1 MPSDGS
7 ANKLYR
13 VGQVKDS
20 PGIAG
25 RTHRFAPTQ
34 RGVELRI
41 MGRMMTLPDR
51 ENFGYNATVTDHF
64 QNPRNAGD
72 MEDPSCVGIARNS
85 ECGDLLKL
93 YLKIDGGRIV
103 AAKFK
108 TYGCGAAIA
117 SSSMLTELLIGRTVA
132 EATAI
137 TNVEVAEALGG
148 LPERKLHC
156 SVLAQEAT
164 RAAMADWGS

>member
-1 MPSDGS
+1 M
-7 ANKLYR
+7 
-13 VGQVKDS
+13 
-20 PGIAG
+20 GIE
-25 RTHRFAPTQ
+25 TDH
-34 RGVELRI
+34 
-41 MGRMMTLPDR
+41 

-72 MEDPSCVGIARNS
+72 MDNPSCVGIARNS

-93 YLKIDGGRIV
+93 YLKIEDGRIV

-117 SSSMLTELLIGRTVA
+117 SSSMLTELLIGRSVA
-132 EATAI
+132 DALKI
-137 TNVEVAEALGG
+137 TNRDVADALGG

-164 RAAMADWGS
+164 TAALANWNT